1 MPARTAIYPGSFD
14 PLTLGHLNLIHR
26 GLDTFDKLIVAI
38 VHNPNKTP
46 LFSIDDRKEMIREAC
61 GNNERIEVD
70 HFEGLLV
77 DYCAKKK
84 TNTVLR
90 GLRAVQDFE
99 YEFEMAMMNRRLR
112 PELEII
118 FMMTDDAFFYISS
131 SLVREVA
138 KLGGDVA
145 SFVPQVVH
153 ERLLERYPPKVSDEE
168 EEPSVIS
175 TEGPKAK
182 KKK

>member
-1 MPARTAIYPGSFD
+1 MPKRTAIYPGSFD

-26 GLDTFDKLIVAI
+26 GLDTFDELIVAI
-38 VHNPNKTP
+38 VHNPNKAP
-46 LFSIDDRKEMIREAC
+46 LFSIDERKEMIREAV
-61 GNNERIEVD
+61 GKNERIEVD

-77 DYCAKKK
+77 DYVAKKK

-153 ERLLERYPPKVSDEE
+153 ERLLEKYPRKGGDEDP
-168 EEPSVIS
+168 EPSVI
-175 TEGPKAK
+175 GPPRGTK
-182 KKK
+182 KK

>member
-1 MPARTAIYPGSFD
+1 MPTRTAIYPGSFD

-26 GLDTFDKLIVAI
+26 GLDTFDNLVIAI

-46 LFSIDDRKEMIREAC
+46 LFSIEERKAMIREAV
-61 GNNERIEVD
+61 GRNDRVEVD
-70 HFEGLLV
+70 SFEGLLV
-77 DYCAKKK
+77 DYCAKRK

-153 ERLLERYPPKVSDEE
+153 ERLLVKFPPKDGKSEGKSD
-168 EEPSVIS
+168 
-175 TEGPKAK
+175 KAEK

>member
-1 MPARTAIYPGSFD
+1 MPPRTAIYPGSFD

-26 GLDTFDKLIVAI
+26 GLDTFDKLVVAI

-46 LFSIDDRKEMIREAC
+46 LFTVDERKEMIREAV
-61 GNNERIEVD
+61 GKNDRVEID
-70 HFEGLLV
+70 SFEGLLV
-77 DYCAKKK
+77 DYCARKK
-84 TNTVLR
+84 TNVVLR

-153 ERLLERYPPKVSDEE
+153 ERLLAKYPPKEPKEE
-168 EEPSVIS
+168 RQE
-175 TEGPKAK
+175 K